1 MHIDQI
7 KLADYI
13 KTDDDKKTGMYG
25 AAAAII
31 PDDINSKNNQVG
43 VSTSISAPKTIGKG
57 LATSVYN
64 KNSLKSDTVADD
76 IENNIE
82 HNSKGMDM
90 HNKMAVYANTVSEED
105 FAKMQ
110 EDGFNPMEME
120 VHDIVTVADKIKV
133 ALAKGGHDVS
143 MMGGVSD
150 AALQEMTGSVV
161 EANRLENVMTS
172 GGDGGIKQ
180 NNSQTDSNEMIKAA
194 LASRDLPMD
203 QGLIQSASQAV
214 NMLEELPEELNDGA
228 KKYLIDNSIPPTIE
242 NAYQATFATSS
253 MGDRVVSMEE
263 SANSILENNSV
274 DPGILSQ
281 FESIIEEAGLQVD
294 NKTLGDA
301 KWLMD
306 NDLPVNGQNVLY
318 TQELKDISVD
328 VTGKQAVD
336 VVADQVALGNNPAEL
351 DLRQL
356 KSMISLQETRLAMTT
371 KATYQIAQA
380 GLDVDTLSMQEAIDG
395 LKEMEANFVRQ
406 MLAGETEA
414 DTDINVDRFNTFNNA
429 LEELA
434 AVPASFV
441 WKLNGFAEKTITTIT
456 NEARTYVS
464 ENRHNADFKAF
475 QERFETVMT
484 APRADMGDSIKKAF
498 ANVDDILDDLGF
510 ERSASNERAVRI
522 LAYNKI
528 EINEVNISRVKAT
541 DAEVQKM
548 YKALKPATVLSFI
561 REGKNPLD
569 MKMSDLTEMAENFNE
584 ENGAENSQEKFAK
597 FLWKLDRTQEIT
609 ETERQSFIGIY
620 RLIHQVEAGDG
631 AAVGAL
637 IAQGAEVTLRNLMT
651 AVRSG
656 KHTGREYDIDDDFG
670 EISEFNRDDLS
681 ITQQVEM
688 AFQYNALQE
697 AGDIMTPVKMS
708 TFENEE
714 TYLNMSPDRFR
725 DALVAASENPEVAEG
740 DSLQEAEYIKTVR
753 EEVSQAL
760 KSESEVYDM
769 LQKFEIPTTPAN
781 LTAMQQMLADRN
793 RMYRNLQKYSKDSE
807 GRNLVSIGD
816 LIDDLIEDYGEA
828 CKTPEEMAEAQRR
841 LEKTAE
847 NVMKTMLIE
856 NDVQEID
863 LRGMKMVMTQIRE
876 VGQMSTPTSESYN
889 IPIMVEDKVG
899 NLSLK
904 IVHGT
909 EDKGLVEVAFDTEPT
924 GAVYASFRYEAG
936 EVVGDMDFAE
946 SRTRQNFAEHMGLFA
961 QDMQEAT
968 GLPVSFAF
976 AYDKNL
982 SLDEFYNEPEVDFPL
997 RNRDDEVDDQ
1007 TKAVEEITTR
1017 QLYSIARS
1025 FIASASEILS

>member
-1 MHIDQI
+1 MQIDQMKIADFMKREDETKAGICGAGGVILPDRDRANDI
-7 KLADYI
+7 KSKSSGKADE
-13 KTDDDKKTGMYG
+13 
-25 AAAAII
+25 
-31 PDDINSKNNQVG
+31 
-43 VSTSISAPKTIGKG
+43 VSASISMPKIPGQG
-57 LATSVYN
+57 EISNIYN
-64 KNSLKSDTVADD
+64 KQSVGSDSVADKL
-76 IENNIE
+76 EN
-82 HNSKGMDM
+82 DM
-90 HNKMAVYANTVSEED
+90 IHSQTATDLHNKMAVYSQTVSEED

-110 EDGFNPMEME
+110 QDGFDPMTME
-120 VHDIVTVADKIKV
+120 VHDIVTVADKIKI
-133 ALAKGGHDVS
+133 ALAKGGHDIS
-143 MMGGVSD
+143 KMGGVSD
-150 AALQEMTGSVV
+150 AAIQEM
-161 EANRLENVMTS
+161 A
-172 GGDGGIKQ
+172 GG
-180 NNSQTDSNEMIKAA
+180 EVAAAA
-194 LASRDLPMD
+194 LKRQLTDAVSARDLPQDTQMLQD
-203 QGLIQSASQAV
+203 GEQAV
-214 NMLEELPEELNDGA
+214 NMLEEIPAKLSDGA
-228 KKYLIDNSIPPTIE
+228 KVYLMDNNLEPTIT
-242 NAYQATFATSS
+242 NVYQATFATTS
-253 MGDRVVSMEE
+253 MEDRVVSLTDTEAVFEE
-263 SANSILENNSV
+263 SGNNQL
-274 DPGILSQ
+274 LSQ
-281 FESIIEEAGLQVD
+281 LESVITDAGLELEDDRVR
-294 NKTLGDA
+294 DA
-301 KWLMD
+301 KWLML
-306 NDLPVNGQNVLY
+306 NNLPVDSENILQAE
-318 TQELKDISVD
+318 ELNNISVEID
-328 VTGKQAVD
+328 RETAVE
-336 VVADQVALGNNPAEL
+336 VVADVMARGENPL
-351 DLRQL
+351 DMDLRQL
-356 KSMISLQETRLAMTT
+356 KSMIQLQETRLAMTS
-371 KATYQIAQA
+371 KVSYQMTQA
-380 GLDVDTLSMQEAIDG
+380 GIQIDTASIQDVIDE
-395 LKEMEANFVRQ
+395 LKNMEENSLRQ
-406 MLAGETEA
+406 LLAGQTDA
-414 DTDINVDRFNTFNNA
+414 DTDVNVERYNTFTTE
-429 LEELA
+429 LDELA
-434 AVPASFV
+434 AVPAPFV

-456 NEARTYVS
+456 SEARTYVS

-475 QERFETVMT
+475 QDRFETVMT

-584 ENGAENSQEKFAK
+584 NDGAENPEEKFAK
-597 FLWKLDRTQEIT
+597 FLWKLDRTQGISEV
-609 ETERQSFIGIY
+609 ERQSFIGIY

-637 IAQGAEVTLRNLMT
+637 IVQGADVTLRNLMI

-656 KHTGREYDIDDDFG
+656 KHTGREYEIDDDFG
-670 EISEFNRDDLS
+670 EISEFKREDLS

-697 AGDIMTPVKMS
+697 AGDIITPAKMS
-708 TFENEE
+708 TFDN
-714 TYLNMSPDRFR
+714 TDSYMNMTPDRFR
-725 DALVAASENPEVAEG
+725 DTLVAASENPEVAEA
-740 DSLQEAEYIKTVR
+740 DNAQEAEYIKTVR

-760 KSESEVYDM
+760 KSEAEVYDM

-793 RMYRNLQKYSKDSE
+793 RMYRDLQKYSKDSE
-807 GRNLVSIGD
+807 GKNLVSIGD

-936 EVVGDMDFAE
+936 EVVGDMDFAD

-968 GLPVSFAF
+968 GLSVSFAF

-982 SLDEFYNEPEVDFPL
+982 SLDGFYNEPDVDFPL
-997 RNRDDEVDDQ
+997 RDRADEVDEQ
-1007 TKAVEEITTR
+1007 TAAVEEITTR